1 MGLSA
6 GWLNIQIVQEN
17 PDGSSAKHGHLEVS
31 LLAEE
36 RHSLLIVL
44 KNLLPRAIA
53 HIFCRETEVNLVL
66 ESHRDQLQNWFRIV
80 TEVSVEVE
88 SQKSAT
94 KLVQDGT
101 EVNSVPESHI
111 YQLQT

>member
-6 GWLNIQIVQEN
+6 GWLNSQIVQEDPN
-17 PDGSSAKHGHLEVS
+17 GSSAKHGHLEVS

-44 KNLLPRAIA
+44 KNLLPRTIA

-66 ESHRDQLQNWFRIV
+66 ESHIDQLENEFRTDTEVNLVLESHRDQLQN
-80 TEVSVEVE
+80 
-88 SQKSAT
+88 
-94 KLVQDGT
+94 
-101 EVNSVPESHI
+101 
-111 YQLQT
+111 